1 MTNNKL
7 AIVLVRGLVNVTQS
21 VKDTLAMLR
30 LKRKN
35 HCVVIENTPLNQGMV
50 KKVKDYVTYGEIN
63 EETFKQLVE
72 KRGEEFKARL
82 EDSKRKYNYKSLDV
96 NGKNYKPYFR
106 LNPPKK
112 GFGRKG
118 VKLSFKVGGGLGDRG
133 EKINDLLERMM

>member
-1 MTNNKL
+1 MTNKL
-7 AIVLVRGLVNVTQS
+7 AIILVRGLVNVTQS

-35 HCVVIENTPLNQGMV
+35 HCVVVENSALNKGMLM
-50 KKVKDYVTYGEIN
+50 KVKDYVTYGEIN

-72 KRGEEFKARL
+72 KRGEEFKAR
-82 EDSKRKYNYKSLDV
+82 ESDSKNKYTYKSLEF
-96 NGKNYKPYFR
+96 NGKKYKPYFR

-118 VKLSFKVGGGLGDRG
+118 IKMPFKTGGGLGDRE
-133 EKINDLLERMM
+133 EKINDLIVRML